1 MKDKGKY
8 AEKNGWQHFRVC
20 GDTVSL
26 LFYPA
31 PKFHDLANVISSVEF
46 AYSKVNMF
54 MIGGGVHNM
63 VIHGENTNELVS
75 WLLKLAGVKGK
86 NADHVVVVGTHFRII
101 DLAPK
106 PYRAYAQ
113 GPQGNAKIRLWNRL
127 MKRYSGDYKFV
138 DPYNITSSLTKAY

>member
-1 MKDKGKY
+1 M
-8 AEKNGWQHFRVC
+8 
-20 GDTVSL
+20 
-26 LFYPA
+26 
-31 PKFHDLANVISSVEF
+31 
-46 AYSKVNMF
+46 
-54 MIGGGVHNM
+54 
-63 VIHGENTNELVS
+63 S
-75 WLLKLAGVKGK
+75 WLLKLATVKGK

-138 DPYNITSSLTKAY
+138 DPYNITSSLTKAYEDTEDGMHMGFWINLQKVLLALNSTYALF